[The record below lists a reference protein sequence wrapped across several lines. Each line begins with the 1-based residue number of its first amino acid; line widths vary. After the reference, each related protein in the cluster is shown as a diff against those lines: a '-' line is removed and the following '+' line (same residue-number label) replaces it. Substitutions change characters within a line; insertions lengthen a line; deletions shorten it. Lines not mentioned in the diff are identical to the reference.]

1 MAVKSFAKSAPAT
14 KAVPARSGNGRSV
27 QRKVL
32 PGLFSPSIIQRKESS
47 GSWVHRSSQ
56 KPVGSRSMVQPKAK
70 VHAANDHYEKEA
82 DHIADKVMSRDTISS
97 PLKVSRVSSGGA
109 QRKCASCEKEDAV
122 QAMHVQRKCSSCGDK
137 EPVQTK
143 QNKSTSSNTFH
154 SSDSGPPQTQQH
166 NTTHKLD
173 SVLDNQSA
181 RGSPLPHET
190 RAFMENRMGA
200 DLSKVRIHTDQNS
213 HEANTSIGAKAFTS
227 GGNIHFAQG
236 EFNPQT
242 RGGKQLLAHELA
254 HTMQQGAAPEKV
266 PSKPG
271 GSVKGLR
278 KVVPKEKHEK
288 KIARLSSEFDNK
300 DASRKKAGNEFS
312 GKFKNKK
319 APKLSAAALK
329 KGKKKKSGKDPPA
342 LPGKEKK
349 KQNKPAKPAA
359 KSNHLQAAKAQ
370 QSGLGQLASGGI
382 NFKPNADKAVEED
395 PAQKKQSLQSKKI
408 GDGVLSK
415 AASSA
420 THIHSSITRIRPR
433 LMQSAGKAI
442 SRIKT
447 NETQQKE
454 KIKTTIKE
462 QKLSV
467 KKSMQSAAGSISGYH
482 KKVTGELKVAAI
494 KARAE
499 ILVAKIL
506 NTVFIEVAAILQKPK
521 IDKAYEDAKK
531 DYTAKGR
538 SVGSECYSSQS
549 QRSWNNFISKMK
561 YEDDSFLDGPYTDD
575 MKQARGDAAIKI
587 GEGYQESMTNAGVEQ
602 AAGIDAGKPNDLKRV
617 DDSKVEMLK
626 GVNSMYDDSLKAI
639 NAGETAGI
647 SQADSTKKSML
658 GNVYKQHKTA
668 QAQLDTTEKTQL
680 QLAEILSL
688 KQSQQVELQA
698 SQAIESME
706 EGGYQSLMHLHNG
719 FKEYKQVCESM
730 NSPPPALLQQ
740 KLQPIQASLETS
752 PVAMAASLQ
761 KGMMQTENGFNKT
774 ATDTITTTNT
784 TVAQTLAESK
794 ITNDKAI
801 DGLNKL
807 RSAAVTALQGILNNN
822 KKTITETAS
831 TCVTNI
837 QNIKTAFD
845 GSLTS
850 IQGDLDSG
858 LKAGSLEFKG
868 ALQKAVSSGTA
879 DNGNKSML
887 DYSIEQENEAADK
900 CEPRW
905 KSVVK
910 VLIVIAVILVVALVV
925 GPAVIGFIGAAAG
938 GGAFGTAVG
947 AVVGG
952 AILGAGSSAVITV
965 SNNLL
970 DGKKWD
976 TGLKEAM
983 IEGAVTGAIGGAFG
997 AAGSGI
1003 AGKLIGVAAKGVA
1016 PALGRFAISQA
1027 VDFAGNVVT
1036 EYASSKLQGKEFSWK
1051 AVAQGQAIGA
1061 GMHVS
1066 MGGLSSLKNV
1076 KGFKT
1081 INAITEGAGNLGDKF
1096 GKKITGRPTVVEPH
1110 VAAPKTGV
1118 EEPHNR
1124 GPTAPKDEPGI
1135 APKTGDEPVKTAP
1148 KDEPVAPAAKTGDE
1162 QVKTA
1167 SKEDPHNTGKPAEE
1181 PHGGTK
1187 PVEEPKATAPKED
1200 VKTTGPDE
1208 PVTPGG
1214 KKKSEL
1220 PSNLTPEDVELGV
1233 VGKAPTDDGH
1243 NIKVTEDGHII
1254 KCSTCVKLEQK
1265 YSAELKDP
1273 KVQAEFDK
1281 IKAMPDG
1288 EAKARE
1294 ARNFDRRMENRLVR
1308 EYQAANPGT
1317 KKPELEIRH
1326 EIRAGSRMNP
1336 DSKLLNKPKTEVE
1349 IDKPAEFVKDGAGK
1363 TKVDPYDPKDFS
1375 TDVKAKHDDLLTQ
1388 REAAQTA
1395 RGAHPEGSDP
1405 YKKHQV
1411 EVIKASEG
1419 LGNTSAEGVAK
1430 AKGFT
1435 DEPLNVSPEKGKF
1448 QEGKGTF
1455 DRVFKKGDKYLV
1467 AESKAGNSDLG
1478 TKEVDVKGSPEIHEQ
1493 GTKEYFES
1501 TCRDMM
1507 GPTRSK
1513 AEQDLGAELLAASKA
1528 GKVEYILVQTP
1539 VNAANVL
1546 GTVKVKTFK

>member
-1 MAVKSFAKSAPAT
+1 
-14 KAVPARSGNGRSV
+14 
-27 QRKVL
+27 
-32 PGLFSPSIIQRKESS
+32 
-47 GSWVHRSSQ
+47 
-56 KPVGSRSMVQPKAK
+56 
-70 VHAANDHYEKEA
+70 
-82 DHIADKVMSRDTISS
+82 
-97 PLKVSRVSSGGA
+97 
-109 QRKCASCEKEDAV
+109 
-122 QAMHVQRKCSSCGDK
+122 
-137 EPVQTK
+137 
-143 QNKSTSSNTFH
+143 
-154 SSDSGPPQTQQH
+154 
-166 NTTHKLD
+166 
-173 SVLDNQSA
+173 
-181 RGSPLPHET
+181 
-190 RAFMENRMGA
+190 MGA

-213 HEANTSIGAKAFTS
+213 HQASSSIGARAFTN

-254 HTMQQGAAPEKV
+254 HTMQQGAAPEKAV
-266 PSKPG
+266 SKPG

-278 KVVPKEKHEK
+278 KVVPKQKHEK

-329 KGKKKKSGKDPPA
+329 KGKKKKSGKDPPL

-359 KSNHLQAAKAQ
+359 KANHLQAAKNQ

-382 NFKPNADKAVEED
+382 NFKPHADKAIEED
-395 PAQKKQSLQSKKI
+395 PAQKKQSLQSKRI
-408 GDGVLSK
+408 GNGVLSK

-420 THIHSSITRIRPR
+420 TDIHSLITRIRPR

-442 SRIKT
+442 TRIKN
-447 NETQQKE
+447 NEAQQKE

-462 QKLSV
+462 QKLAV
-467 KKSMQSAAGSISGYH
+467 KKSMQSAAGSISSYH
-482 KKVTGELKVAAI
+482 KKVTGEIKAAAI

-499 ILVAKIL
+499 ILVSKIL
-506 NTVFIEVAAILQKPK
+506 NTVLIEVAAILQKPK

-561 YEDDSFLDGPYTDD
+561 HEDDSFLDGPYTDD

-587 GEGYQESMTNAGVEQ
+587 GEGYKESMTNAGVEQ

-617 DDSKVEMLK
+617 DDSKTEMLK

-730 NSPPPALLQQ
+730 NSPPPVLLQQ

-752 PVAMAASLQ
+752 PLAMAASLQ

-784 TVAQTLAESK
+784 TVAQTLADSK

-845 GSLTS
+845 GSLTA

-868 ALQKAVSSGTA
+868 ALQKAVSSGTP

-1016 PALGRFAISQA
+1016 PALGRFAISQG

-1081 INAITEGAGNLGDKF
+1081 INAISEGAGKLGDKF
-1096 GKKITGRPTVVEPH
+1096 GTKLTGRPPPVSAPH
-1110 VAAPKTGV
+1110 PTAPKTGV
-1118 EEPHNR
+1118 EEPHSK
-1124 GPTAPKDEPGI
+1124 GPTAPKDEPVS
-1135 APKTGDEPVKTAP
+1135 APKTGDEPVKTSP
-1148 KDEPVAPAAKTGDE
+1148 KEEPHP
-1162 QVKTA
+1162 
-1167 SKEDPHNTGKPAEE
+1167 TGKPTEE
-1181 PHGGTK
+1181 PHGGSK
-1187 PVEEPKATAPKED
+1187 AADEPKAAPPKED
-1200 VKTTGPDE
+1200 VAPSKPKEEGASSKTAPE
-1208 PVTPGG
+1208 EKKPG
-1214 KKKSEL
+1214 
-1220 PSNLTPEDVELGV
+1220 NLSKEEI
-1233 VGKAPTDDGH
+1233 DDGIVAKH
-1243 NIKVTEDGHII
+1243 PTEDGHNMKVTADGKLV
-1254 KCSTCVKLEQK
+1254 KCSTCTPVDYSTNPYKKDLPETKQQKFEKEWNDIQQIKDPQAKAKAAADFDAKLEVELGK
-1265 YSAELKDP
+1265 HMSDGAKIARANGMPPAKDGYHWRDNGTDTPTYSKDP
-1273 KVQAEFDK
+1273 NNGSAPDMIYNKQNGQIEPRPTGGSKDWQA
-1281 IKAMPDG
+1281 
-1288 EAKARE
+1288 
-1294 ARNFDRRMENRLVR
+1294 
-1308 EYQAANPGT
+1308 
-1317 KKPELEIRH
+1317 H
-1326 EIRAGSRMNP
+1326 E
-1336 DSKLLNKPKTEVE
+1336 
-1349 IDKPAEFVKDGAGK
+1349 
-1363 TKVDPYDPKDFS
+1363 TKVDAELRAKNPGSPVRKQGGIEVTLSNGTKVEIHPDNVIKNPDGTYQLVD
-1375 TDVKAKHDDLLTQ
+1375 AKHQMDGL
-1388 REAAQTA
+1388 
-1395 RGAHPEGSDP
+1395 
-1405 YKKHQV
+1405 
-1411 EVIKASEG
+1411 IASG
-1419 LGNTSAEGVAK
+1419 QK
-1430 AKGFT
+1430 PKGPFT
-1435 DEPLNVSPEKGKF
+1435 DNQKLAYPEIANGNATATAAYDMP
-1448 QEGKGTF
+1448 EIG
-1455 DRVFKKGDKYLV
+1455 VKKGDVMDL
-1467 AESKAGNSDLG
+1467 SPDIRIHTNDTSGNIVDL
-1478 TKEVDVKGSPEIHEQ
+1478 P
-1493 GTKEYFES
+1493 
-1501 TCRDMM
+1501 
-1507 GPTRSK
+1507 
-1513 AEQDLGAELLAASKA
+1513 
-1528 GKVEYILVQTP
+1528 
-1539 VNAANVL
+1539 
-1546 GTVKVKTFK
+1546 FK